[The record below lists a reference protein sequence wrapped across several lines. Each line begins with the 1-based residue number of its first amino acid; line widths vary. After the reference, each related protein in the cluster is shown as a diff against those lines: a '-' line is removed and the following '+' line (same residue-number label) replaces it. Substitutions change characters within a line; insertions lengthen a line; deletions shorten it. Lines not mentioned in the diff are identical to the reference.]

1 MLDVYIGLFMTFIL
15 DFFLIEYKLFAKF
28 LLLIEVS
35 SELYL
40 LLFLVTMQ
48 LCGLFDKLLFG

>member
-1 MLDVYIGLFMTFIL
+1 MLDVYIGLFMTFKL
-15 DFFLIEYKLFAKF
+15 DCFLIEYKLFAKF

-40 LLFLVTMQ
+40 FLLLVTMQ
-48 LCGLFDKLLFG
+48 LCGLFDKLLFE